1 MFINRDNNSKFT
13 GTIIKYDDTMSSIS
27 LDGNVSVTL
36 TNDKKQKDVLII
48 DNKIIYDWE
57 QKYILT
63 EDDGNYYL
71 KFSGVNYSTQGT
83 SIIHYFRAQDGFIE
97 YNNYGNV
104 NIEGVGIFNAFNKIL
119 YLQNGFL
126 IRMVEKNENVF
137 ELIIK
142 HPDFN
147 NNIILKKDEELYISD
162 KILLKKED
170 NDLLHSDAGTFGNS
184 SDYFTTGK
192 SIKYDGARHQ
202 IITIYKDENK
212 IISFDFLS
220 GFILYHLNHG
230 NHGNKCFIKI
240 ISRET
245 FEVIPESSGQ
255 S

>member
-48 DNKIIYDWE
+48 DNKIIDDWE
-57 QKYILT
+57 QKYILKN
-63 EDDGNYYL
+63 DNSNYYL
-71 KFSGVNYSTQGT
+71 NFSGSVVYSTQGT

-126 IRMVEKNENVF
+126 IRMVEKNKNVF

-142 HPDFN
+142 HHDLN
-147 NNIILKKDEELYISD
+147 NNIILKKDEALYISD

-170 NDLLHSDAGTFGNS
+170 NDLLDSDTDTFEING
-184 SDYFTTGK
+184 DCFTIGIPKQYNTT
-192 SIKYDGARHQ
+192 DHQ

-220 GFILYHLNHG
+220 GFILYYLD
-230 NHGNKCFIKI
+230 HGNKGFIKI
-240 ISRET
+240 ISRER
-245 FEVIPESSGQ
+245 FEVIPESFGQ